1 MIKNVTFDFGQV
13 MVKFIP
19 ADMVKKHVSD
29 KADAALLERVVF
41 DRLYWDKLDAGTI
54 ENEEVVAAC
63 KTRLPERLWRVAEE
77 IFYGW
82 VHGLPP
88 IEGMAELV
96 KYVKDTLKKRVFL
109 LSNISTYFV
118 KNAAEYPVL
127 DLFEDRVYSAVC
139 GFVKPSAEIFQFLC
153 DKNGILPSETL
164 FIDDSPINIA
174 GAEAFGIKG
183 YLFDGDTVK
192 LKTYLDEIC
201 GEK

>member
-13 MVKFIP
+13 LVKFSP
-19 ADMVKKHVSD
+19 AAMVRKRVFD
-29 KADAALLERVVF
+29 ETDAALLEKVVF
-41 DRLYWDKLDAGTI
+41 DRLYWDQLDAGAI

-63 KTRLPERLWRVAEE
+63 KTRLPERLWQVAEE

-82 VHGLPP
+82 AFGLPP
-88 IEGMAELV
+88 VEGMAELV
-96 KYVKDTLKKRVFL
+96 AYVKNTLQKRVFL

-183 YLFDGDTVK
+183 YLFDGDAEK
-192 LKTYLDEIC
+192 LKKYLDEVC
-201 GEK
+201 SEK